1 MVKNFHKFVI
11 NEKNNPDE
19 GGSSIRRGKDKL
31 DQDKPSKSGIEYKKN
46 MSYSKSDTGRSSANA
61 YLAMLKEAIGAID
74 EMTSIVASMK
84 PELAKYS
91 NSKKIEL
98 GSALENSLDSHI
110 SLWKGLESLAS
121 YLYENMPKSP
131 VTKDIISKHQGEI
144 QKMKKDRDSG
154 VLSREEYTQ
163 KEDEIKKIARE
174 ELDKAK
180 NVYYS
185 VIKEALPYFVEAV
198 KAFKS
203 GAILEIKNVD
213 KEEAKEN
220 DIKSESNFTNWL
232 EQATN
237 IAIKILY
244 KNK

>member
-1 MVKNFHKFVI
+1 
-11 NEKNNPDE
+11 
-19 GGSSIRRGKDKL
+19 
-31 DQDKPSKSGIEYKKN
+31 
-46 MSYSKSDTGRSSANA
+46 
-61 YLAMLKEAIGAID
+61 
-74 EMTSIVASMK
+74 
-84 PELAKYS
+84 
-91 NSKKIEL
+91 
-98 GSALENSLDSHI
+98 
-110 SLWKGLESLAS
+110 
-121 YLYENMPKSP
+121 
-131 VTKDIISKHQGEI
+131 
-144 QKMKKDRDSG
+144 
-154 VLSREEYTQ
+154 
-163 KEDEIKKIARE
+163 
-174 ELDKAK
+174 LDKAK

-203 GAILEIKNVD
+203 GAILEIKNID